1 MYKEIQENYLEY
13 LKEQASLIE
22 TFIIE
27 HNPINDTN
35 INNIYKSFNTIL
47 SEISDK
53 IKLYISKFQYKLFNI
68 KIFHIDID
76 ENNHIFQC
84 KRIIGKEIDA
94 TSILHDILYFG
105 LLDKKYWDKENNEN
119 NEVYVYNVVY
129 NYYIREYKYKF
140 HSLREEK
147 LPQILAEIKPVK
159 IVEPITYIKVKQAF
173 RDNMTLIDKITC
185 KVMTIDIFQY
195 IIYILYTTSVITE
208 YEKLMISS
216 KYAFV
221 VDKLNLHQIY
231 TVKDFLEKY
240 LYIEKQLE
248 HLDIATDKNIKYVI
262 AIKIIDNLFDIALNS

>member
-1 MYKEIQENYLEY
+1 M
-13 LKEQASLIE
+13 
-22 TFIIE
+22 
-27 HNPINDTN
+27 
-35 INNIYKSFNTIL
+35 

-53 IKLYISKFQYKLFNI
+53 FKLYISKFQYKLFNI
-68 KIFHIDID
+68 KIFHNIINK
-76 ENNHIFQC
+76 NNHIFQYA
-84 KRIIGKEIDA
+84 RIIGKEIDA

-173 RDNMTLIDKITC
+173 RDNMTLIDKIASGSNE
-185 KVMTIDIFQY
+185 VMTINIFQN
-195 IIYILYTTSVITE
+195 IIDILDTTSVITE

-231 TVKDFLEKY
+231 TADDYSAKY

-248 HLDIATDKNIKYVI
+248 HLDIAKDKNIRYVI